1 MARWNAGLLSLICL
15 PGKKGIQ
22 RIVDNF
28 EGRYSM
34 IYSSEADIVPFLKGL
49 AQSLQPYAQANDVI
63 ISFSSG
69 LKKQVVLYQPSLLS
83 QSFVQLICNI
93 INLLPPKSKIK
104 VRLFYSQDDQNLQI
118 EIENTSINLMRV
130 IEVTAQ
136 TTYSFTGHPLSHGTL
151 YRLVLPLKDQAST
164 PNQLARENSSSSNL
178 PQFYREIQKRLNS
191 HFTQT
196 EKLLATLEQ
205 SRPHEAAF
213 MQKINT
219 LIKVN
224 LENENFDSNALCKA
238 MSMSRTQLFRRLKSL
253 IRQAPA
259 IYIKTIRLQR
269 AKEMLETSDWTVSEI
284 AYKTGFQTVSH
295 FTKIFKK
302 QYGIPP
308 SVFRRANKSA
318 TNE

>member
-1 MARWNAGLLSLICL
+1 
-15 PGKKGIQ
+15 
-22 RIVDNF
+22 
-28 EGRYSM
+28 M

-49 AQSLQPYAQANDVI
+49 VQSLQPYAQANEVS
-63 ISFSSG
+63 ISFSSDV
-69 LKKQVVLYQPSLLS
+69 KKQVLLYQPSLLS
-83 QSFVQLICNI
+83 QSLVQLICNI
-93 INLLPPKSKIK
+93 INLVPPKSKIT
-104 VRLFYSQDDQNLQI
+104 VRLSFNADNQDLHV
-118 EIENTSINLMRV
+118 EIENTSINLIRV

-136 TTYSFTGHPLSHGTL
+136 TTYSFTGYPLSHGTL
-151 YRLVLPLKDQAST
+151 YRLVLPLQDKTST
-164 PNQLARENSSSSNL
+164 PNQFARENTSPNNL
-178 PQFYREIQKRLNS
+178 PQFYREIQKRLHT

-259 IYIKTIRLQR
+259 IYIKNIRLQR
-269 AKEMLETSDWTVSEI
+269 AKEMLETADLTVSEI
-284 AYKTGFQTVSH
+284 AFRTGFQNVSH

-308 SVFRRANKSA
+308 SVFRRTNKYA